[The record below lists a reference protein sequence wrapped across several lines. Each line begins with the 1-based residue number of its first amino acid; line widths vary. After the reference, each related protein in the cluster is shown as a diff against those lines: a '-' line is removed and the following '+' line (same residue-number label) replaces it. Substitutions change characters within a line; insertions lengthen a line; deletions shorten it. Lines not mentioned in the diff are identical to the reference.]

1 MGAPYFK
8 AVARVYP
15 EGGPHKHEADEQIL
29 VEYDL
34 TSDRGRERV
43 LAIGSIVY
51 DGLTRAVRWDDGAS
65 RDNPS
70 VQAAALDVHETIR
83 SLRIFKLPIATHE
96 EASRQ
101 VAERWARLRQDQEET

>member
-8 AVARVYP
+8 AVARVFP

-34 TSDRGRERV
+34 TSERGQERV
-43 LAIGSIVY
+43 LAIGSLIY
-51 DGLTRAVRWDDGAS
+51 DGLTWSVRWDDGAA

-70 VQAAALDVHETIR
+70 VQCAALEVHETVR
-83 SLRIFKLPIATHE
+83 SLRICKLPIVDHA

-101 VAERWARLRQDQEET
+101 VAERWANFRQEKI